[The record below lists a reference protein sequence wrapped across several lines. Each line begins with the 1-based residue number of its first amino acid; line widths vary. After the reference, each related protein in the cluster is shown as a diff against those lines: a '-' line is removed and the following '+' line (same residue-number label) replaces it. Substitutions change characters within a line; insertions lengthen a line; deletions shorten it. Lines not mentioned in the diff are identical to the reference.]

1 MAATGFVWIIAPCVF
16 LLAILLVGT
25 IKYRHKIRATRA
37 LLQIIVSK
45 EILHNFLLKISLAGL
60 FVQLIYSWWVSIV
73 VTGFGPKTYEV
84 HPALPFVL
92 MGISYLSFLWTSLVI
107 TNIIYATVAG
117 VSAICYL
124 PAKASRRADSID
136 VLTHVLTTSLGSI
149 CYGSSSPFGP
159 VSRILKTPW
168 RTLRSFAFKHTFY
181 NVAVY
186 GMDYDSAAKD
196 LQPRI
201 AGLKIVFTAGAATE
215 SALGSVFAAMAHDP
229 EGFARSNPELA
240 KQIDELYGET
250 EEMKTVFDSHSHSLQ
265 RTLGSTGTNQAQPPL
280 STQSSPGESPDITRE
295 DEQPPAYQ
303 ENPVHGLPA
312 RPAHQAIDPE
322 DADSVPDKGSK
333 RSWSLHVFV
342 LQMVVFFALTVVA
355 ILGYAGTLNLPSTSP
370 EKNFPHYSSSV

>member
-1 MAATGFVWIIAPCVF
+1 MAVRGFVWIIAP
-16 LLAILLVGT
+16 L
-25 IKYRHKIRATRA
+25 
-37 LLQIIVSK
+37 SK
-45 EILHNFLLKISLAGL
+45 ENLHNFLLKISLAGL

-73 VTGFGPKTYEV
+73 VSGFGPKTNEV

-117 VSAICYL
+117 VSAIRFL
-124 PAKASRRADSID
+124 PAKASSRADSID

-149 CYGSSSPFGP
+149 CYGSSSAFGP

-201 AGLKIVFTAGAATE
+201 AGLKVASLLDQCIIPQLLIANAICSGLTAGTLARVFVGLNHHYIAISVLGAMQIVFAAGAATE

-250 EEMKTVFDSHSHSLQ
+250 EEMKTAV
-265 RTLGSTGTNQAQPPL
+265 
-280 STQSSPGESPDITRE
+280 
-295 DEQPPAYQ
+295 
-303 ENPVHGLPA
+303 
-312 RPAHQAIDPE
+312 
-322 DADSVPDKGSK
+322 
-333 RSWSLHVFV
+333 
-342 LQMVVFFALTVVA
+342 
-355 ILGYAGTLNLPSTSP
+355 
-370 EKNFPHYSSSV
+370 